1 LNGKEGEDVFYLE
14 KEKHSLSLLNPA
26 ILVIDVQNYFF
37 QKDAPAYLRGSER
50 ILKNIIQLLT
60 EVKSIKKDIP
70 VIGTIHKGWNDNM
83 HSWWGNVVTNEW
95 AVPLVPQELLD
106 NLIEKSTYDA
116 FYDTNL
122 NDLLK
127 SKNVNQLIIT
137 GVMTH
142 LCCETTAR
150 SGFVRGYKIVMVE
163 DCLWDKD
170 EWYHYASL
178 KNIAHGFG
186 VIANKD
192 EILQILKAIE

>member
-1 LNGKEGEDVFYLE
+1 MFYLE
-14 KEKHSLSLLNPA
+14 KEKHKVRIDKPA

-37 QKDAPAYLRGSER
+37 HKNSPSYLRGSER
-50 ILKNIIQLLT
+50 ILENVVEFLRT
-60 EVKSIKKDIP
+60 VKSINNDIP
-70 VIGTIHKGWNDNM
+70 IIATVHKGWNDNM
-83 HSWWGNVVTNEW
+83 YNWWGNVVTEQW
-95 AVPLVPQELLD
+95 ALPFVPEELID
-106 NLIEKSTYDA
+106 VLIEKSTYDA
-116 FYDTNL
+116 FYNTPLDE
-122 NDLLK
+122 LLK
-127 SKNVNQLIIT
+127 SKAVDQLIIT

-186 VIANKD
+186 VIASKD
-192 EILQILKAIE
+192 EVLQVLKPKE